1 MSTHAHKAKPRLV
14 PKAPK
19 DDEGLVQY
27 YTLADT
33 AAKLKMSRQT
43 LYTHILAGRIKIR
56 KFGRYSVISESEVQ
70 RFSKQLR
77 PINVAGKQRMVYAHP
92 TGPGGT
98 STYP

>member
-1 MSTHAHKAKPRLV
+1 MSTHAHKAKERLV

-56 KFGRYSVISESEVQ
+56 
-70 RFSKQLR
+70 
-77 PINVAGKQRMVYAHP
+77 
-92 TGPGGT
+92 
-98 STYP
+98 